1 MKILYDYHM
10 HSEISP
16 DAHFSMEAMCESA
29 LKNGMR
35 EIAFTDHYE
44 FYVNGVVTVSYTHL
58 FQLLAFIF
66 GNNCHNY
73 LNRFFFITAFS
84 RPGSIAAIKIRNDLI
99 SYKIG
104 VGLCYDKGICHNI
117 LIMDFVHHNA
127 GSITENN
134 RINSCLPVS
143 YTHLLKQLFYRR
155 QKDLPKR

>member
-1 MKILYDYHM
+1 MI
-10 HSEISP
+10 
-16 DAHFSMEAMCESA
+16 
-29 LKNGMR
+29 
-35 EIAFTDHYE
+35 
-44 FYVNGVVTVSYTHL
+44 GVCDKCVRVFRSYNL

-134 RINSCLPVS
+134 RINSCLQTVIQCAERINS
-143 YTHLLKQLFYRR
+143 CID
-155 QKDLPKR
+155 QKREFSDAEIREFL